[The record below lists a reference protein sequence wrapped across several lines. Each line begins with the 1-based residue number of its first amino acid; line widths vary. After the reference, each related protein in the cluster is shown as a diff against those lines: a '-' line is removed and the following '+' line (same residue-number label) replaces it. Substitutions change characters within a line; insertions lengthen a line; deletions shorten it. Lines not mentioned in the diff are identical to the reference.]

1 MTNPDV
7 IVKLWFPSAG
17 LSFLILL
24 FFFFFK
30 YTLLSKSLD
39 QLPVS

>member
-24 FFFFFK
+24 FFFSK

>member
-7 IVKLWFPSAG
+7 IVKLWFLSAG
-17 LSFLILL
+17 LSFLILH
-24 FFFFFK
+24 FFFK

>member
-24 FFFFFK
+24 FFFFK